1 MIYDQQHCDFVYSI
15 YLKPKRCETNSH
27 FHITS
32 NSYKITKS
40 FVKEKTPYILAACI
54 HLTID
59 FCLTTYQPIYFSYR
73 TAVRSE
79 ANARHNICVFMV
91 FWFHS
96 QQSRGQHSQWQKSE
110 EVKFFTGEISSDL
123 YGLSG
128 CDILNLTFCRLDF
141 HQLLIKIS

>member
-1 MIYDQQHCDFVYSI
+1 MIYDKQHCDFVYSI

-79 ANARHNICVFMV
+79 AHARGTIYLFILWCFGFSIIHNRAGDNIP
-91 FWFHS
+91 
-96 QQSRGQHSQWQKSE
+96 
-110 EVKFFTGEISSDL
+110 
-123 YGLSG
+123 SG
-128 CDILNLTFCRLDF
+128 RSLKRSNF
-141 HQLLIKIS
+141 LLIKSDVH